1 MLERLSFER
10 ELAELGAREFQVAPL
25 GNDPTVGFEFDVH
38 YGLIETV
45 IVDAGMT
52 MPADG
57 AQITD
62 HSEASDGF
70 RVKREGAGP
79 ALARIEIATKPLR
92 ATAAGKADLDQ
103 TIANVLKFAR
113 ELREGCQ
120 KAKQKSIVVKNNGG
134 GNVAGKPRPF
144 THPRSTPSG
153 LPLGRLPFNNRF
165 DPSNCTVWA
174 APQATLTVPLAK
186 IGALISEIQKTEGQ
200 RAGVALTGPR
210 TARMGLRSEALYQAR
225 AAVERTRRQV
235 VTLNPRLRLSDGTE
249 VNDTTFT
256 ASLSGFLML
265 LASYLW
271 TSELRY
277 DFDRPSPANPRDY
290 EPFGKAYL
298 PINVKA
304 PFPEICA
311 KLLTPT
317 ERRMLREIF
326 AVAAARER
334 LFRLARPGATLSDGT
349 RKLLPPGPKEL
360 GRDSVH
366 ERQKDEFGSVPTW
379 NDLVEHT
386 LDPTHKGW
394 GERLIVP
401 LSKKIGIDRTKPGVA
416 LELRRIGFNAVF
428 ASDWASLM
436 RRIAALSRRLNP

>member
-1 MLERLSFER
+1 MLERISFER
-10 ELAELGAREFQVAPL
+10 ELAELGAREFQVAPP

-38 YGLIETV
+38 YGLIKTV
-45 IVDAGMT
+45 IEDAGMT
-52 MPADG
+52 MPVDG

-79 ALARIEIATKPLR
+79 ALARIEIATKPVR
-92 ATAAGKADLDQ
+92 AIAAGKADLDQ

-113 ELREGCQ
+113 ELREGCA
-120 KAKQKSIVVKNNGG
+120 KAKQQSIVVENNSG
-134 GNVAGKPRPF
+134 GNVAGKPKPF
-144 THPRSTPSG
+144 SHPKTTPSG
-153 LPLGRLPFNNRF
+153 LPLGRLPFSNRF
-165 DPSNCTVWA
+165 DPRNCTVWA
-174 APQATLTVPLAK
+174 APQATLTVPLTR
-186 IGALISEIQKTEGQ
+186 IGVLIAAIKKTEGQ

-210 TARMGLRSEALYQAR
+210 TARMGLRSEALYR
-225 AAVERTRRQV
+225 AGGAVERTRRQLLAV
-235 VTLNPRLRLSDGTE
+235 RPKLKLSDGTE
-249 VNDTTFT
+249 VNDTTFS

-277 DFDRPSPANPRDY
+277 DFTTPRDY

-304 PFPEICA
+304 PFHEICA

-317 ERRMLREIF
+317 ERRMFRELF
-326 AVAAARER
+326 ADGAARER
-334 LFRLARPGATLSDGT
+334 LFRLARPGATLADGS

-366 ERQKDEFGSVPTW
+366 ERQRLEFGTVPTW
-379 NDLVEHT
+379 HDLVEHT

-394 GERLIVP
+394 GSRLIVP
-401 LSKKIGIDRTKPGVA
+401 LSKTIPLDRTKPGVA
-416 LELRRIGFNAVF
+416 VELRRIGFNAVF
-428 ASDWASLM
+428 ARDWAGLM

>member
-1 MLERLSFER
+1 MRDRHSLER
-10 ELAELGAREFQVAPL
+10 ELRELGAREFQIAPS

-45 IVDAGMT
+45 IADAGMT

-62 HSEASDGF
+62 HSEAADGL

-79 ALARIEIATKPLR
+79 ALARVEIATKPLR
-92 ATAAGKADLDQ
+92 AIPAGKADLDQ
-103 TIANVLKFAR
+103 TIAKVLKFAR

-120 KAKQKSIVVKNNGG
+120 KAKQKAIVVKNNGG

-144 THPRSTPSG
+144 THPRTTPSG

-165 DPSNCTVWA
+165 APHNCTVWA

-186 IGALISEIQKTEGQ
+186 VGALIGEIQKTEGQ
-200 RAGVALTGPR
+200 RAGIALTGPR
-210 TARMGLRSEALYQAR
+210 TARMGLRSEALYRAR
-225 AAVERTRRQV
+225 AAVERTRRQ
-235 VTLNPRLRLSDGTE
+235 LLAMRPRLKLSDGTE
-249 VNDTTFT
+249 VNETTFS

-271 TSELRY
+271 TSELQY
-277 DFDRPSPANPRDY
+277 DFSTPRDY

-304 PFPEICA
+304 PFPEIYV
-311 KLLTPT
+311 KLLSPT
-317 ERRMLREIF
+317 ERRIFREIF
-326 AVAAARER
+326 AGGAARER
-334 LFRLARPGATLSDGT
+334 LFRLARPGATLADGT

-360 GRDSVH
+360 GLDSVH

-379 NDLVEHT
+379 NDLVAHT

-428 ASDWASLM
+428 ASDWAGLM
-436 RRIAALSRRLNP
+436 RRIAALARKLNP